1 MPSFSIGQLD
11 VAINKHYVPKIKD
24 NFLMNRPLFKKLY
37 ENKKTFEGG
46 QDIRV
51 PVRFD
56 EGSNGGA
63 WSGGVGQLNA
73 NFVENV
79 THAVFPICHYY
90 GAMMVP
96 QTYLWLNRGKA
107 KLTSIL
113 ENQSESMV
121 NNLNK
126 TLGLDIHGAGGLN
139 SGGAR
144 KIDGLQAVCTSNA
157 DPSYAAFGGITRVGA
172 TPTIWSSASGSSNQ
186 FWNATVFAANANTT
200 VTGWKG
206 SEVIDN
212 LTTIS
217 IAKLQQIYGFGCR
230 EDVEPEMIIC
240 RQNIYNAIANLMS
253 TYRRYSNDDNTGKMG
268 FKKGL
273 EFNNAQIISDDS
285 ANSGEILALN
295 FKDLQLYVHDI
306 ADFYMTDMREPVNQ
320 ATLIKYMFSMMSLTS
335 DRPNTLVRVTGFTG

>member
-11 VAINKHYVPKIKD
+11 VAINKYYAPKIKD
-24 NFLMNRPLFKKLY
+24 NYMMNRPLFKKLY
-37 ENKKTFEGG
+37 ENKETFQGG
-46 QDIRV
+46 QDIRI

-79 THAVFPICHYY
+79 THAIFPICHYY
-90 GAMMVP
+90 GAMMIP

-107 KLTSIL
+107 KLTGIL

-139 SGGAR
+139 AAGSR
-144 KIDGLQAVCTSNA
+144 KLDGLQAAATMGA
-157 DPSYAAFGGITRVGA
+157 DPSYAAFGGITRAG
-172 TPTIWSSASGSSNQ
+172 ASGRWDNPTGAA
-186 FWNATVFAANANTT
+186 FWNATVFAANANGT

-206 SEVIDN
+206 SETIDN

-217 IAKLQQIYGFGCR
+217 INKLQQIYGFGCR
-230 EDVEPEMIIC
+230 EDVEPEMIVC
-240 RQNIYNAIANLMS
+240 RQNLFNAISNLMS
-253 TYRRYSNDDNTGKMG
+253 TYRRYSNSDELGKMG

-273 EFNNAQIISDDS
+273 EFNGATIVSDDS
-285 ANSGEILALN
+285 ANSGEIIALN
-295 FKDLQLYVHDI
+295 FKDIKLYVHDI

-320 ATLIKYMFSMMSLTS
+320 AVLIKYMFNMMSLTS

>member
-1 MPSFSIGQLD
+1 MPSFSIQQLD
-11 VAINKHYVPKIKD
+11 VATNKFYIPKVKD

-37 ENKKTFEGG
+37 ENKETFDGG

-56 EGSNGGA
+56 EGNNGGA
-63 WSGGVGQLNA
+63 WGGGIGSLTA

-90 GAMMVP
+90 SSMMVP

-107 KLTSIL
+107 KLSDL
-113 ENQSESMV
+113 MKNQAESML

-139 SGGAR
+139 ANGFR
-144 KIDGLQAVCTSNA
+144 KIDGIQAAATQAA
-157 DPSYAAFGGITRVGA
+157 DPSYAAFGGVTRVGA
-172 TPTIWSSASGSSNQ
+172 SGNWSSPTGNA

-200 VTGWKG
+200 ITGWKG

-230 EDVEPEMIIC
+230 EDVEPEMIVM
-240 RQNIYNAIANLMS
+240 RQNLYNAVSNLMS
-253 TYRRYSNDDNTGKMG
+253 TYRRYENKDDVGKMG

-273 EFNNAQIISDDS
+273 EFMGANIISDDS
-285 ANSGEILALN
+285 ANSGEITALN
-295 FKDLQLYVHDI
+295 FQDLKLYVHDI
-306 ADFYMTDMREPVNQ
+306 ADFFPTDFREPANQ
-320 ATLIKYMFSMMSLTS
+320 ATLIKYIFLMLSLVS

>member
-24 NFLMNRPLFKKLY
+24 NFLMNRPLLKKLY
-37 ENKKTFEGG
+37 ENKETFEGG

-63 WSGGVGQLNA
+63 WSGGVGSLQA

-79 THAVFPICHYY
+79 THAIFPICHYY
-90 GAMMVP
+90 GAMMIP

-121 NNLNK
+121 NNLHK

-139 SGGAR
+139 SAGHR
-144 KIDGLQAVCTSNA
+144 KIDGIQAAATASGT
-157 DPSYAAFGGITRVGA
+157 DPSYASFGGISRSGA
-172 TPTIWSSASGSSNQ
+172 SGMWSSPTGNA
-186 FWNATVFAANANTT
+186 FWGATVFAANANTT
-200 VTGWKG
+200 VTSWKG

-217 IAKLQQIYGFGCR
+217 IAKLQQMYGFGCR
-230 EDVEPEMIIC
+230 EDVEPEMIFC
-240 RQNIYNAIANLMS
+240 RQNLFNAIANLMS
-253 TYRRYSNDDNTGKMG
+253 TYRRYGNADDTGKMG

-273 EFNNAQIISDDS
+273 EFNGAQIISDDS
-285 ANSGEILALN
+285 ANSGEICMVN
-295 FKDLQLYVHDI
+295 FKDLKLYVHDI
-306 ADFYMTDMREPVNQ
+306 ADFFMTDARKPVNQ
-320 ATLIKYMFSMMSLTS
+320 ETMIKYMFSMLSLTS